1 MIESGFWIFIVEAV
15 VAGLLFAG
23 LIWWVVKGTSAKDR
37 AKMEEARKNA
47 KVQDKG
53 EIRDSASADR
63 D

>member
-47 KVQDKG
+47 KVQGTEVG
-53 EIRDSASADR
+53 EDNQTEPK
-63 D
+63 

>member
-37 AKMEEARKNA
+37 AKMEAARKTA
-47 KVQDKG
+47 KVQGTDPS
-53 EIRDSASADR
+53 EMNR
-63 D
+63 